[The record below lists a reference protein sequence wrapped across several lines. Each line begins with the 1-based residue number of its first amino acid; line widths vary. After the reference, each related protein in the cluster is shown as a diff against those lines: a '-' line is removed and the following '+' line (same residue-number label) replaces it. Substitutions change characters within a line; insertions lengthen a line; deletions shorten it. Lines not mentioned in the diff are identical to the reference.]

1 MLCLMHCISN
11 YPTEIK
17 DTQFGYFEK
26 LKKFKYPLGWSD
38 HTLGNIASTSA
49 VALGALVIEKHI
61 TLDNNMIGPDH
72 KASMNV
78 KELRK
83 YTENIHDIF
92 LSIKTINRK
101 IESNES
107 QVKKMAKKS
116 LYYASI

>member
-1 MLCLMHCISN
+1 M
-11 YPTEIK
+11 
-17 DTQFGYFEK
+17 
-26 LKKFKYPLGWSD
+26 GWSD

-49 VALGALVIEKHI
+49 VALEGGLVIEKHI

-107 QVKKMAKKS
+107 QVKKWQRKV
-116 LYYASI
+116 YITRPI